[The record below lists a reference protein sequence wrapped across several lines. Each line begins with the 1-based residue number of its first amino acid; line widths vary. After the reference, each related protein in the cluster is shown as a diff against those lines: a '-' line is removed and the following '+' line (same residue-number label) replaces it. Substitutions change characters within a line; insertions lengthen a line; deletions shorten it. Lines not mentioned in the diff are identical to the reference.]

1 MVGAGKAREVV
12 VALTGGWKG
21 GGGGG
26 CELEETR
33 RR

>member
-1 MVGAGKAREVV
+1 MAGAGKAREVV
-12 VALTGGWKG
+12 VALAGGWK
-21 GGGGG
+21 GGGG